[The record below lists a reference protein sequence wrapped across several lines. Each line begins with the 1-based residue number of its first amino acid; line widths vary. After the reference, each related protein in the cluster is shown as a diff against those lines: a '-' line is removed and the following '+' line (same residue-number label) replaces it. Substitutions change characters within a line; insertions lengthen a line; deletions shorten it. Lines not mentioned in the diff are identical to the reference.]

1 MRLFV
6 ASLVLCL
13 LNIPAYA
20 EDCIASVYA
29 TGDSSQHGMKTASG
43 TPLDDNALT
52 AAHIAPK

>member
-1 MRLFV
+1 MIHAMFV

-43 TPLDDNALT
+43 TPT
-52 AAHIAPK
+52 ITR